1 MSKQREKAAGGG
13 PGPRELDRSL
23 SEEQQPAKAPG
34 GEPELPGPGS
44 GPRRIPTELEMTEG
58 LAAEAAGEL
67 PELREDEA
75 EANPRARFLLTDVD
89 MLCNYCE
96 ESPCF
101 KKCWNCKVTK
111 YCCKSC
117 QCADWRAHRGKCRTP
132 EERLKLNAM
141 LWNACEEG
149 KEGWQRMVNA
159 LIDRGADVNA
169 PSTEL
174 DWKKCA
180 PLMAASVNGRV
191 EVMRV
196 LLAAGARVNL
206 VDADGWTALM
216 VASSNG
222 QVEAIRVL
230 LAAGAQINQVCA
242 KGSTALMLA
251 SGMGYVQAVKVLL
264 AAGADPRIARPE
276 GGTALGF
283 AQVNKHSAVI
293 SLLQAKLAEHAG
305 SA

>member
-1 MSKQREKAAGGG
+1 MA
-13 PGPRELDRSL
+13 
-23 SEEQQPAKAPG
+23 
-34 GEPELPGPGS
+34 
-44 GPRRIPTELEMTEG
+44 EG

-101 KKCWNCKVTK
+101 KKCRHCKLTK

-132 EERLKLNAM
+132 EERLKLNEM
-141 LWNACEEG
+141 LFTACKEG
-149 KEGWQRMVNA
+149 KEGHVRMVNA

-169 PSTEL
+169 PSTNPEHKQ
-174 DWKKCA
+174 DT
-180 PLMAASVNGRV
+180 PLMTASAIGRV

-206 VDADGWTALM
+206 GDADGWTALM
-216 VASSNG
+216 YASYHG
-222 QVEAIRVL
+222 QIEAIRVL
-230 LAAGAQINQVCA
+230 LAAGAQINQVDA
-242 KGSTALMLA
+242 HGQTALMFA
-251 SGMGYVQAVKVLL
+251 SAEGQVQTVKALL
-264 AAGADPRIARPE
+264 AAGADPRLTTPE
-276 GGTALGF
+276 GGTALG
-283 AQVNKHSAVI
+283 AALHQKRTAVV
-293 SLLQAKLAEHAG
+293 SLLQAKLAELAG

>member
-1 MSKQREKAAGGG
+1 MA
-13 PGPRELDRSL
+13 
-23 SEEQQPAKAPG
+23 
-34 GEPELPGPGS
+34 
-44 GPRRIPTELEMTEG
+44 EG

-67 PELREDEA
+67 PELVEE
-75 EANPRARFLLTDVD
+75 EANPTARLLLTDVD

-132 EERLKLNAM
+132 EERLKLNEM
-141 LWNACEEG
+141 LYTACLEG
-149 KEGWQRMVNA
+149 KEGHVRMVNA

-169 PSTEL
+169 PSTNPEH
-174 DWKKCA
+174 KKA
-180 PLMAASVNGRV
+180 TPLMVASINGRV

-196 LLAAGARVNL
+196 LLAAGARVHL
-206 VDADGWTALM
+206 GDSDGRTALM
-216 VASSNG
+216 HASYNG

-230 LAAGAQINQVCA
+230 LAAGAQINQVDA
-242 KGSTALMLA
+242 IGGTALMAASAQGQVEAIRVLLA
-251 SGMGYVQAVKVLL
+251 AGTQINHLDAHGQTAILAASAAGHVQAVKALL
-264 AAGADPRIARPE
+264 AAGADPRLVATN
-276 GGTALGF
+276 GATALST
-283 AQVNKHSAVI
+283 AQRYKHPAVV
-293 SLLQAKLAEHAG
+293 SLLQAKLAELAG